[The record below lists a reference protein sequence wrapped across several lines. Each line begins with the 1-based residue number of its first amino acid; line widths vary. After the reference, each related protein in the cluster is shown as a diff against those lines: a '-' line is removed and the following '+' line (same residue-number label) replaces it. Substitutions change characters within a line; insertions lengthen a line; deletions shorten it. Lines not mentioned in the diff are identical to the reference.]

1 MAQDMPYLYIQE
13 MSAVRS
19 SLSLENFHIFSQ
31 GVRKT
36 LSICLQIFRLR
47 HKYKNLFLKEQ
58 KIAKVKGQ

>member
-36 LSICLQIFRLR
+36 LSNISAIQRTAPQI
-47 HKYKNLFLKEQ
+47 
-58 KIAKVKGQ
+58 

>member
-36 LSICLQIFRLR
+36 LSNMSAIQRTAPQI
-47 HKYKNLFLKEQ
+47 
-58 KIAKVKGQ
+58 